1 MKVALGF
8 GHWAISRWEAI
19 VSLAVTQ
26 AKHFTIEF
34 LTPNAQY
41 PIVKKKS
48 PSQP

>member
-8 GHWAISRWEAI
+8 AHWAISRWEAI

-26 AKHFTIEF
+26 AKHCSEF
-34 LTPNAQY
+34 LMPNAQY

>member
-34 LTPNAQY
+34 LTP
-41 PIVKKKS
+41 IVKKRS